1 MGGTYLRLNP
11 MDLARILQPHQKLE
25 ITLTRSVGEDGH
37 LERISVP
44 AIIQTIDSGAIQLV
58 LDEQGRNWFGLFRPG
73 RSVTIQSGRHDGL
86 FTFKSKVIRREIR
99 DGFRI
104 LIESPRILASRERR
118 GGPRVPLIVPVVYRV
133 LSFREQT
140 LNHLSDK
147 IGTGESQDLSKGGI
161 TLLTDLQLPVG
172 MIILVEVTL
181 EEATVSLV
189 GIVRRVQ
196 NLTSRDYTYAVGI
209 QFLEPGS
216 EHQDL
221 ITRTITKT
229 GERFRGGI
237 SL

>member
-1 MGGTYLRLNP
+1 
-11 MDLARILQPHQKLE
+11 MDLGRILQPHQKLE
-25 ITLTRSVGEDGH
+25 VTLTRTIGEDGR

-44 AIIQTIDSGAIQLV
+44 AVIESLDSGAIQLV

-73 RSVTIQSGRHDGL
+73 RAVTIQSGRSDGL

-99 DGFRI
+99 EGFRV

-133 LSFREQT
+133 LSFRDQT

-147 IGTGESQDLSKGGI
+147 IGTGESQDLSNGGI

-172 MIILVEVTL
+172 MIILVEITL
-181 EEATVSLV
+181 EEETVALV
-189 GIVRRVQ
+189 GIVRRVH
-196 NLTSRDYTYAVGI
+196 NLTRRDYTFAVGI
-209 QFLEPGS
+209 QFLEPGQ
-216 EHQDL
+216 EHQD
-221 ITRTITKT
+221 IIARTIQKT